1 MRASRAGSVGA
12 RRPDRPTQIAARI
25 LTGTAT
31 GTYGRLVQCVEV
43 DASPSYRAR
52 VELYR
57 NANDESRSAPL
68 VAISPPSALDSS
80 ADDEFLHELHA
91 LWASRTAA
99 AGGTIASFTL
109 HLDASLDGSQL
120 GPVGG
125 LAPAQLQRLRL
136 FLRAR
141 LLDVWRA
148 LTPALARMSAS
159 VELFK
164 PAHGANMGWH
174 KDGHG
179 PFEYIALY
187 LLGEVDEALGWLE
200 VALPPRAP
208 VAAADDDDDGEE
220 SYTVDL
226 GADDDAE
233 RRAIS
238 RATFLPFGLTT
249 TAGQR
254 LVVFEDA
261 RAMHRTPLTAHAR
274 AELQSRRQRPMARV
288 VFHGADAN
296 GDAVGFPAPR
306 AAAAAPAAA
315 LPAGLRRAVEG
326 YAAAAGAPSFEE
338 ALDAYVRG
346 DAAVVAFVA
355 VA

>member
-1 MRASRAGSVGA
+1 MAAHAASQAS
-12 RRPDRPTQIAARI
+12 DIACA
-25 LTGTAT
+25 
-31 GTYGRLVQCVEV
+31 CVEV

-57 NANDESRSAPL
+57 NSADDSRSAPL
-68 VAISPPSALDSS
+68 VAISPPPALE
-80 ADDEFLHELHA
+80 ANTDDEFLHELHA
-91 LWASRTAA
+91 LWASRTA

-148 LTPALARMSAS
+148 LMPALARMSAS
-159 VELFK
+159 VELFN

-179 PFEYIALY
+179 PSEYIAHY
-187 LLGEVDEALGWLE
+187 LLGDVDEGLGWLE
-200 VALPPRAP
+200 VALPPRA
-208 VAAADDDDDGEE
+208 AADNDNDDGEE

-274 AELQSRRQRPMARV
+274 AELQARRQRPMARV

-296 GDAVGFPAPR
+296 GDAVGFPTPR

-326 YAAAAGAPSFEE
+326 YAAAAGATSFAD
-338 ALDAYVRG
+338 ALEAYVRG
-346 DAAVVAFVA
+346 DADVVAFVA
-355 VA
+355 GGVKGSYGQ